1 MPPLPDVS
9 HIHMDRTTDLRKRGE
24 KSVLVKKPGVSIEED
39 VVKNYVKVEVMDP
52 LIEEYRETYSQDLGT
67 VY

>member
-9 HIHMDRTTDLRKRGE
+9 HMDRTTDLRKCGE

-52 LIEEYRETYSQDLGT
+52 LIEEYRETYSQDLRT

>member
-1 MPPLPDVS
+1 
-9 HIHMDRTTDLRKRGE
+9 
-24 KSVLVKKPGVSIEED
+24 VSIKED